1 MLNNADPN
9 VACEISFKLD
19 KKEGANG
26 PPYYG
31 RSIFEQITE
40 WGLCKCTDN
49 NDAMHILSQA
59 LISTR
64 IFTKTKNHGETPLNF
79 G

>member
-19 KKEGANG
+19 KKERANA

-40 WGLCKCTDN
+40 WGLCKCTLNN
-49 NDAMHILSQA
+49 NDAMQILSQA
-59 LISTR
+59 LVFHTD
-64 IFTKTKNHGETPLNF
+64 FH
-79 G
+79 